1 VGVAIIK
8 VMINGHGVMISLS
21 LAQYIVP
28 SFLHGGGMDTTWTE
42 LTRTMYREM
51 ARDARRQGYIFN
63 SDFIRAENIGDY
75 YPRIRNSEFGAIK
88 FRTPELKTFYL
99 LRWS

>member
-1 VGVAIIK
+1 
-8 VMINGHGVMISLS
+8 
-21 LAQYIVP
+21 
-28 SFLHGGGMDTTWTE
+28 
-42 LTRTMYREM
+42 MYREM